1 MIRLGKYSEFNNKTP
16 TELIKE
22 AEDEEDQ
29 RIWMKDRQIKEH
41 LFDFKKHLQDQG
53 KAFNSIKTYM
63 ATIMGFYQE
72 FDIDTPKIKMKNHE
86 TREKTTFQ
94 DIVGKKH
101 IKKAFKKSNIKYRA
115 IILLMSGSGM
125 GSAEIINL
133 TYQNFLESIAE

>member
-1 MIRLGKYSEFNNKTP
+1 
-16 TELIKE
+16 
-22 AEDEEDQ
+22 
-29 RIWMKDRQIKEH
+29 
-41 LFDFKKHLQDQG
+41 
-53 KAFNSIKTYM
+53 M

-101 IKKAFKKSNIKYRA
+101 IKKALKKSNIKYRA